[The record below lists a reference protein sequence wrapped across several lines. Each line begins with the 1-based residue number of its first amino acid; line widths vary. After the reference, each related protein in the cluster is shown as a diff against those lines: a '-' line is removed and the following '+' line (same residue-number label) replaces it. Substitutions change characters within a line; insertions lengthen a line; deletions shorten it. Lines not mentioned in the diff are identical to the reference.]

1 MYDREYLVKKA
12 AYNLLLAQAYMTKQA
27 GLKDGL
33 GRFFHAIGRSLGDF
47 LTVRR
52 DPYKEG
58 LRAIPLEMKIRH
70 LEGDPVA
77 RREVNLLIDLAKK
90 GLKVGPLYRPDIASQ
105 LGRFAGYLLKS
116 TPAIVLYTSLP
127 TVRIR
132 RKDEVK

>member
-12 AYNLLLAQAYMTKQA
+12 TYNLLLAQAYMTKQA

-52 DPYKEG
+52 DPYKEA
-58 LRAIPLEMKIRH
+58 LRAVPLEMKIKYFT
-70 LEGDPVA
+70 GDPVA
-77 RREVNLLIDLAKK
+77 REEVESILGLAKK
-90 GLKVGPLYRPDIASQ
+90 GLKVGPFYHEDIASQ

-116 TPAIVLYTSLP
+116 TPVIVLYNSLP